1 MVASFDSPYEQ
12 ATVVRWNPSANYVLP
27 ARARMMSVP
36 TCTILLVE
44 EEPVLR
50 EVTAFRLELL
60 GYQVVNFESA
70 GNAQAWLQQ
79 ELPQLIVVGQVA
91 ETGSLDFLNQL
102 SNEQRTS
109 EIPVVFLSASS
120 DLEDVQK
127 AYNAGADDFLVTPYD
142 PQVLETKVQSLTATA
157 KR

>member
-1 MVASFDSPYEQ
+1 
-12 ATVVRWNPSANYVLP
+12 
-27 ARARMMSVP
+27 MSIP

-50 EVTAFRLELL
+50 EVTVFRLELL
-60 GYQVVNFESA
+60 GYQVVSFESA
-70 GNAQAWLQQ
+70 GNAQAWLQHK
-79 ELPQLIVVGQVA
+79 LPQLIVVGQVA

-109 EIPVVFLSASS
+109 EIPVVFLSGSS

-127 AYNAGADDFLVTPYD
+127 AYNAGADEFLVTPYD
-142 PQVLETKVQSLTATA
+142 PQVLETKVQCLTAAA